1 LQGVSVD
8 APPINYNNPSPQ
20 RRGNQT
26 PTGDKT
32 MNIELLNTVKN
43 GLITFANKEGI
54 VLADHF
60 ATVAKFQ
67 EFVIAF
73 TIRSIVEL
81 DLGIDA
87 ADAYDLVFGDG
98 SFRKL
103 ADDIWNQLQKS

>member
-1 LQGVSVD
+1 
-8 APPINYNNPSPQ
+8 
-20 RRGNQT
+20 
-26 PTGDKT
+26 

-60 ATVAKFQ
+60 ETIAKFQ

-73 TIRSIVEL
+73 TIRAIVDL

-87 ADAYDLVFGDG
+87 SGAFDLVCGDG